1 MTPKFNHPGWRR
13 CAAIEPARLSFVR
26 SFSGFPRCFLLIL
39 GGLASAV
46 ALAEPVDFDLPVQPA
61 DAALLSFARQA
72 KVEILFSSDDLH
84 RVHSA
89 SVAGRH
95 EPEEALVLLL
105 QGTGFTA
112 RSSSRG
118 KFIVTSARRP
128 TGSVKG
134 RLTGPDGAA
143 AQGIRVTS
151 PDARQAATTDENGEF
166 EFPSMPPGTHRLVA
180 TGAGY
185 QTLRIAGVK
194 VTANQ
199 LLTLEP
205 RSLQAASEPTRLEPV
220 VVQGGAAPPRPFG
233 EGEAPAGPPTAI
245 GNLDLVR
252 TQNDVLPY
260 TIYERDQIARSGVV
274 NLNQFIQRNVLDSD
288 ATTQSPDQSPG
299 LDFDSYGTFIAG
311 SHNLNLRGQG
321 LDETVL
327 LVNGRRLPE
336 VLVSGV
342 TSQPPDVNFIPLSLV
357 QRIEVLPVSAS
368 AVYSGNPVG
377 GVINIVL
384 RPAANATEVNA
395 TYTNAL
401 GGFDAPQSTISL
413 QNGQTLL
420 GGKLQVRLNAT
431 FTRSIPPTESELGYI
446 QAALR
451 TGAVQPDPLY
461 RATPNVRS
469 DAGTPLFG
477 PGTATVTSVA
487 PGADGAGGLS
497 AFTGRQGVLSAALFD
512 SPGGM
517 ANSTASLDFP
527 YGRRQEGTS
536 YFGSATYD
544 LFPWLQLGL
553 DGIYTRTVGNRGY
566 NVFAG
571 NLKLAAGSA
580 FNPFGQDVDV
590 SLNEIA
596 PSLGEDYSESRTNFS
611 SVVFGLMARLPADWR
626 ASLDAQYGRSVT
638 QYRGLAGAD
647 PVRWQQLV
655 DEGIYNP
662 LRDTQVHGP
671 PPEFY
676 DQVLQYYGSRGRFVT
691 LGDYDVLDTALR
703 ITNQSLALPTGT
715 GAINFGGDYRR
726 NHLAPSTAE
735 ETYGDGTLAG
745 TPTHYSG
752 RTLQRLSVFG
762 EMQAPLLPSQWLPG
776 WIRDVQADVAARY
789 VAAATAQETNV
800 APTGGLKIDLA
811 GGFSLRGTFATS
823 NRLPPPNLT
832 GTASTPAVAG
842 AGGGDVNYMTIRD
855 PLRNNETNTQVL
867 ASDALNPSLRPEAAV
882 TRTLGLVFQRGQVHQ
897 FRAAVD
903 FVDTRKSGELSYLGA
918 QDVVNLETL
927 LPGRVTR
934 APAPPGD
941 PYGVGPI
948 TNVLTGDFNLAYR
961 HSQDWSTS
969 LDYAW
974 TECLGGRLELYGRWL
989 YFQSYRLQ
997 VLPTT
1002 PVVDELRT
1010 PDGTAPGLLRHRMNF
1025 GAGWFRPKYG
1035 FGLDGHYFHA
1045 RALSPTEQV
1054 DQGSDRVDPFW
1065 QFDAFVQSDLARWLP
1080 WKSERFGLRGQLR
1093 VNNLFNAAPP
1103 RFEDDPSGTGVQSY
1117 GDWRGRVFSLSLTA
1131 TF

>member
-1 MTPKFNHPGWRR
+1 M
-13 CAAIEPARLSFVR
+13 
-26 SFSGFPRCFLLIL
+26 
-39 GGLASAV
+39 ASLP
-46 ALAEPVDFDLPVQPA
+46 ALAEPIDFDLPAQLA
-61 DAALLSFARQA
+61 DGALLAFARQA

-84 RVHSA
+84 RVRSA
-89 SVAGRH
+89 GVTGRY
-95 EPEEALVLLL
+95 EPDAALVRLLE
-105 QGTGFTA
+105 GTGFAA

-118 KFIVTSARRP
+118 KFVVTSARRP

-134 RLTGPDGAA
+134 RLAGPDGAPA
-143 AQGIRVTS
+143 RGIRVTS
-151 PDARQAATTDENGEF
+151 PDARQTATTDENGEF
-166 EFPSMPPGTHRLVA
+166 EFPSMPPGAHRLVA

-194 VTANQ
+194 VAADQ
-199 LLTLEP
+199 VLTLDA
-205 RSLQAASEPTRLEPV
+205 RILQPASEAASLEPV
-220 VVQGGAAPPRPFG
+220 VVRGGASPPRPFG
-233 EGEAPAGPPTAI
+233 EGEPPAGPPTAI
-245 GNLDLVR
+245 GNLDLAR

-274 NLNQFIQRNVLDSD
+274 NLNEFIQRNVLDSD
-288 ATTQSPDQSPG
+288 ATTLSPEQSPG
-299 LDFDSYGTFIAG
+299 SDFDSNGSFVAG
-311 SHNLNLRGQG
+311 SRNLNLRGQG
-321 LDETVL
+321 LDETVV

-336 VLVSGV
+336 VLAAT
-342 TSQPPDVNFIPLSLV
+342 TSAQQLQQPDVNFIPLSLV

-384 RPAANATEVNA
+384 RPEANATEVTT

-451 TGAVQPDPLY
+451 AGAVQPDPPY

-477 PGTATVTSVA
+477 PGSPAVTSVT
-487 PGADGAGGLS
+487 PGADGGGGLA
-497 AFTGRQGVLSAALFD
+497 AFTGRQGMPSTALFD

-517 ANSTASLDFP
+517 ANSTASVDFP
-527 YGRRQEGTS
+527 YGRRQQGTS

-553 DGIYTRTVGNRGY
+553 DGIHTRTVGNRGY

-596 PSLGEDYSESRTNFS
+596 PALGEDYSESRTNFS

-626 ASLDAQYGRSVT
+626 ASLDTQYGRSVT
-638 QYRGLAGAD
+638 EYRGLAGAD

-655 DEGIYNP
+655 DAGLYNP

-676 DQVLQYYGSRGRFVT
+676 DRVLQYYGSRGRFVT

-715 GAINFGGDYRR
+715 GAVNFGGDYRR
-726 NHLAPSTAE
+726 NHLAPYTAE
-735 ETYGDGTLAG
+735 QTYGDGTLAD
-745 TPTHYSG
+745 TPVHYSG

-762 EMQAPLLPSQWLPG
+762 EMQAPLLPSRWLPG
-776 WIRDVQADVAARY
+776 WVRDIQADVAARY
-789 VAAATAQETNV
+789 IAAATAQETNV

-811 GGFSLRGTFATS
+811 GGFSLRGTLATS
-823 NRLPPPNLT
+823 NRLPPPNLS
-832 GTASTPAVAG
+832 GTATAPPVPG
-842 AGGGDVNYMTIRD
+842 GGGGGDVSYTTVHD

-867 ASDALNPSLRPEAAV
+867 ASDALNPSLRPESAV

-897 FRAAVD
+897 FRATVD
-903 FVDTRKSGELSYLGA
+903 FVDTQKSGELSYLDA
-918 QDVVNLETL
+918 QNVVNLETL

-934 APAPPGD
+934 APPAPGD
-941 PYGVGPI
+941 PAGAGPI
-948 TNVLTGDFNLAYR
+948 TNVLTGNFNLAYR

-974 TECLGGRLELYGRWL
+974 TECLGGRLELYARWL

-1002 PVVDELRT
+1002 PVVDELRE
-1010 PDGTAPGLLRHRMNF
+1010 PDGTAPGLLKHRMNF
-1025 GAGWFRPKYG
+1025 GAGWFQAAYG
-1035 FGLDGHYFHA
+1035 FGVDGHYFHA
-1045 RALSPTEQV
+1045 RALPPGEQL
-1054 DQGSDRVDPFW
+1054 DQGSDHVDPFW
-1065 QFDAFVQSDLARWLP
+1065 QFDAFVQGDLARWLP
-1080 WKSERFGLRGQLR
+1080 WKSTRFGLRGQLR

-1103 RFEDDPSGTGVQSY
+1103 RFADDPSGAGVQSY
-1117 GDWRGRVFSLSLTA
+1117 GDWRGRVYSLSVTA